1 MKGIILAGGTGS
13 RLYPMTK
20 VVSKQL
26 LPIYDKPMIHYPLS
40 ILMLMGIKEILFIT
54 TKKDAPL
61 FKSLFEDGSELG
73 CSFSYEI
80 QDHPNGIAEAFII
93 GEKFIGNDKVAL
105 ILGDNIFYG
114 SKLITLLKS
123 QMANEGATVFGHEVR
138 DPKRFGVV
146 NIDPS
151 GKIAS
156 IEEKPEFPKSNIA
169 VTGIYMYDK
178 NVSLLAKSIQKSKRG
193 ELEITSL
200 NNLYLSS
207 NQLNIK
213 IIPRGISW
221 LDTGTPDSLS
231 EANEFVKVIQKTSNK
246 KVACLEE
253 ISFEMGYIN
262 AKQLKILALKN
273 DNRDISNYLL
283 QLIKLK

>member
-26 LPIYDKPMIHYPLS
+26 LPIYNKPMIHYPLS
-40 ILMLMGIKEILFIT
+40 ILMLIGIKEILFIT

-61 FKSLFEDGSELG
+61 FKSLFGDGSELG

-114 SKLITLLKS
+114 SNLITLLKS

-178 NVSLLAKSIQKSKRG
+178 HVSLLAKSIQKSKRG

-231 EANEFVKVIQKTSNK
+231 EANEFVKVIEKTSNK

-262 AKQLKILALKN
+262 TKQLKILALKSN
-273 DNRDISNYLL
+273 NKDYSNYLL

>member
-26 LPIYDKPMIHYPLS
+26 LPIYNKPMIHYPLS
-40 ILMLMGIKEILFIT
+40 ILMLIGIKEILFIT

-73 CSFSYEI
+73 CSFSYET

-114 SKLITLLKS
+114 SNLITLLKS
-123 QMANEGATVFGHEVR
+123 QMANEGATVFGYEVR
-138 DPKRFGVV
+138 DPNRFGVV

-178 NVSLLAKSIQKSKRG
+178 HVSLLAKSIQKSKRG

-200 NNLYLSS
+200 NNLYLSY

-231 EANEFVKVIQKTSNK
+231 EANEFVKVIEKTSNK
-246 KVACLEE
+246 KIACLEE

-262 AKQLKILALKN
+262 TKQLKILALKSN
-273 DNRDISNYLL
+273 NKDYSNYLL

>member
-26 LPIYDKPMIHYPLS
+26 LPVYNKPMIHYPLS

-61 FKSLFEDGSELG
+61 FKSLFGDGSELG

-123 QMANEGATVFGHEVR
+123 QMANEGATVFGYEVR
-138 DPKRFGVV
+138 DPNRFGVV

-178 NVSLLAKSIQKSKRG
+178 HVSLLAKSIQKSKRG

-200 NNLYLSS
+200 NNLYLSY

-231 EANEFVKVIQKTSNK
+231 EANEFVKVIEKTSNK
-246 KVACLEE
+246 KIACLEE

-262 AKQLKILALKN
+262 AKQLKMLALKN
-273 DNRDISNYLL
+273 DNKEISKYLL

>member
-73 CSFSYEI
+73 CSFSYET

-93 GEKFIGNDKVAL
+93 GEEFIGNNKVAL

-146 NIDPS
+146 NLDPS

-273 DNRDISNYLL
+273 DNKDISNYLL
-283 QLIKLK
+283 QLIKLN

>member
-123 QMANEGATVFGHEVR
+123 QMANDGATIFGYEVR
-138 DPKRFGVV
+138 DPKRFGVA
-146 NIDPS
+146 NIDSS
-151 GKIAS
+151 GHITS

-169 VTGIYMYDK
+169 VTGIYMYDEQ
-178 NVSLLAKSIQKSKRG
+178 VSLLAKSIEKSNRG

-200 NNLYLSS
+200 NNLYLAS
-207 NQLNIK
+207 NKLNIK
-213 IIPRGISW
+213 VIPRGISW

-231 EANEFVKVIQKTSNK
+231 EANEFVKVIEKTANK
-246 KVACLEE
+246 KIACLEE
-253 ISFEMGYIN
+253 ISYLMGYID
-262 AKQLKILALKN
+262 KIKYLKT
-273 DNRDISNYLL
+273 ISKYKGSDYFNYLL
-283 QLIKLK
+283 NVIENE

>member
-26 LPIYDKPMIHYPLS
+26 LPVYNKPMIHYPLS

-73 CSFSYEI
+73 CSFSYET

-123 QMANEGATVFGHEVR
+123 QMANEGATVFGYEVR
-138 DPKRFGVV
+138 DPNRFGVV

-178 NVSLLAKSIQKSKRG
+178 HVSLLAKSIQKSKRG

-200 NNLYLSS
+200 NNLYLSY

-231 EANEFVKVIQKTSNK
+231 EANEFVKVIEKTSNK
-246 KVACLEE
+246 KIACLEE

-262 AKQLKILALKN
+262 AKQLKMLALKN
-273 DNRDISNYLL
+273 DNKEISKYLL

>member
-178 NVSLLAKSIQKSKRG
+178 HVSLLAKSIQKSKRG

-231 EANEFVKVIQKTSNK
+231 EANEFVKVIEKTSNK
-246 KVACLEE
+246 KIACLEE

-273 DNRDISNYLL
+273 DNKDISNYLL